1 MGLSAAGL
9 SIPTGAELID
19 QMVAEYESLTGLTV
33 DATRTD
39 DQLVMIL
46 ITILSE
52 MLGDAYG
59 NLQAVYDGKNADTS
73 EGLQAEDAA
82 YLVGV
87 EPDPATL
94 STATVS
100 LTGTTGVIVPKD
112 SIVEGGGTEDDA
124 RWRISADTTIPADVA
139 VTAEIAGPTT
149 AAIGAIDAIVSGV
162 PGWTGVTNAAAASP
176 GELRETAA
184 QLRRKRRLALQ
195 SSASSSS
202 ASIRAMLLQRDEVQE
217 VAVIQNASAVAAV
230 VSGKNMNPNSVW
242 VFFTPDS
249 ITTAQED
256 DIAAALHQKV
266 AAGTEMMNSG
276 GGSAVTRDVTDRG
289 GSTAREVSW
298 DYGSDLLTTIQVA
311 VNTLPGYVLADV
323 EQGVR
328 DALSDY
334 MDNGI
339 GMGDVLRA
347 YNLTAAIACAGI
359 EGILSIGG
367 YIVTVGG
374 LPAGL
379 DITPGIDET
388 FIIDDPVTDITVV

>member
-1 MGLSAAGL
+1 
-9 SIPTGAELID
+9 
-19 QMVAEYESLTGLTV
+19 
-33 DATRTD
+33 
-39 DQLVMIL
+39 
-46 ITILSE
+46 
-52 MLGDAYG
+52 
-59 NLQAVYDGKNADTS
+59 
-73 EGLQAEDAA
+73 
-82 YLVGV
+82 
-87 EPDPATL
+87 
-94 STATVS
+94 
-100 LTGTTGVIVPKD
+100 
-112 SIVEGGGTEDDA
+112 
-124 RWRISADTTIPADVA
+124 
-139 VTAEIAGPTT
+139 
-149 AAIGAIDAIVSGV
+149 
-162 PGWTGVTNAAAASP
+162 
-176 GELRETAA
+176 
-184 QLRRKRRLALQ
+184 
-195 SSASSSS
+195 
-202 ASIRAMLLQRDEVQE
+202 MLLQRDEVQE